1 MIRSPVSKLL
11 RILLGSICTLTCTM
25 AYAGPPDPHLRLP
38 EFNGLADKASDSVVI
53 NLDPGTL
60 GMAAKF
66 LDSHDADDAATLD
79 VLKGLQGIYVR
90 SYSFEKDGAYSE
102 ADIDSVR
109 GQLNGPGWTR
119 LVQTR
124 SRKSRA
130 NVDIYL
136 MLSGGKA
143 VGLALIASE
152 TRQFT
157 IVNIVG
163 AIDLDKL
170 HKLEGQFGIPV
181 LQSDPAKSPP
191 IQ

>member
-1 MIRSPVSKLL
+1 MSSPLPTLVGLICAVSCAVAL
-11 RILLGSICTLTCTM
+11 
-25 AYAGPPDPHLRLP
+25 AGTPDPHLRLP
-38 EFNGLADKASDSVVI
+38 EFSGLADKASDSVVI
-53 NLDPGTL
+53 SLDPSTL

-66 LDSHDADDAATLD
+66 LDSHDAGDAATLD

-109 GQLNGPGWTR
+109 GQLNGPGWSR

-124 SRKSRA
+124 SRKSHS

-136 MLSGGKA
+136 MVSGGKA
-143 VGLALIASE
+143 VGLGLIASE
-152 TRQFT
+152 PRQFT

-170 HKLEGQFGIPV
+170 HKLEGQFGIPM
-181 LQSDPAKSPP
+181 LQPDPAKPLP
-191 IQ
+191 NQ

>member
-1 MIRSPVSKLL
+1 VSRRLHP
-11 RILLGSICTLTCTM
+11 LLGLICALTGLV
-25 AYAGPPDPHLRLP
+25 AHAGTPDPHLRLP

-53 NLDPGTL
+53 SLDSGTL

-66 LDSHDADDAATLD
+66 LDGHDAGDAATLD

-90 SYSFEKDGAYSE
+90 SYTFEKDGGYSE
-102 ADIDSVR
+102 ADIDAVR
-109 GQLNGPGWTR
+109 GQLSGPGWSR

-124 SRKSRA
+124 SRKSHA

-143 VGLALIASE
+143 VGLGLIASE
-152 TRQFT
+152 PRQFT

-181 LQSDPAKSPP
+181 LQPEPVKPSTDP
-191 IQ
+191 

>member
-1 MIRSPVSKLL
+1 MSNV
-11 RILLGSICTLTCTM
+11 LGTVLGLFCTLCCAI
-25 AYAGPPDPHLRLP
+25 AYAGAPDPHLRLP
-38 EFNGLADKASDSVVI
+38 EFNGLAEKASDSVVI
-53 NLDPGTL
+53 NLDPGML
-60 GMAAKF
+60 GLAAKF

-102 ADIDSVR
+102 ADVDLVR
-109 GQLNGPGWTR
+109 GQLSGPGWTR

-130 NVDIYL
+130 DVDIYL

-152 TRQFT
+152 SRQFT

-181 LQSDPAKSPP
+181 LQPDPAKVPST
-191 IQ
+191 Q

>member
-1 MIRSPVSKLL
+1 MSNFC
-11 RILLGSICTLTCTM
+11 RILLGLIWTM
-25 AYAGPPDPHLRLP
+25 NCAWAYAAAPDPHLRLP
-38 EFNGLADKASDSVVI
+38 EFNGLAEKASDSVVI
-53 NLDPGTL
+53 NLDPATL

-90 SYSFEKDGAYSE
+90 SYSFAKDGAYSE
-102 ADIDSVR
+102 ADVDSVR

-124 SRKSRA
+124 SRKSHA
-130 NVDIYL
+130 TVDIYL

-143 VGLALIASE
+143 VGLGLIASE
-152 TRQFT
+152 SRQFT

-170 HKLEGQFGIPV
+170 HKLEGQFGIPA
-181 LQSDPAKSPP
+181 LQSDPAKPSSG
-191 IQ
+191 Q